1 MSNRILQTNDDTY
14 SFFQVFKI
22 ADEKM
27 DAYCRML
34 GFTDE
39 ETYKCKLDSGWT
51 HAKISEMNKNKMKN
65 NEK

>member
-1 MSNRILQTNDDTY
+1 MSNRILQTDDDTY
-14 SFFQVFKI
+14 SFFQ
-22 ADEKM
+22 AL

-39 ETYKCKLDSGWT
+39 ETYKYKLDSGWT

-65 NEK
+65 KEK